1 MIRLGL
7 AAAAGGAAF
16 ALRRLAPKVR
26 EMQDTPGVDA
36 ARRSVMS
43 GVHENAPA
51 KIVPPIRSW
60 GA

>member
-26 EMQDTPGVDA
+26 EMQDTPP
-36 ARRSVMS
+36 ST
-43 GVHENAPA
+43 
-51 KIVPPIRSW
+51 PPDVL
-60 GA
+60 